1 MARRDSPATASSR
14 LGGSPAR
21 NGVPGRKFT
30 LYRSRLSNRTSTSR
44 SIIYLSAA
52 VLTAAALAAITVA
65 AATGGPIGSH
75 TRSAARRP
83 ALQAHP
89 ASTTRLPVRTISAG
103 SATLLTT
110 SVTAG
115 TRRHHLGWKKEI
127 AWRMMSHRFGW
138 RPKYQFRSLNRLW
151 ERESS
156 WRIHAYNP
164 YSGAYGI
171 PQAVPGSKM
180 STAGA
185 DWQNSA
191 RVQIRWGLRYIR
203 AVYGKPRRAWAH
215 EVAYGWY

>member
-1 MARRDSPATASSR
+1 M
-14 LGGSPAR
+14 
-21 NGVPGRKFT
+21 PGRKFT

-44 SIIYLSAA
+44 HTITLSAA
-52 VLTAAALAAITVA
+52 VLTAAALAAIA
-65 AATGGPIGSH
+65 ALAATGGQTGG
-75 TRSAARRP
+75 AATRP
-83 ALQAHP
+83 ALQARSVSVTHRP
-89 ASTTRLPVRTISAG
+89 VLTTSAD

-110 SVTAG
+110 SATAG

-127 AWRMMSHRFGW
+127 AWKMMSHRFGW

-156 WRIHAYNP
+156 WRIHAYNA

-180 STAGA
+180 SSAGS
-185 DWQNSA
+185 DWQSSA
-191 RVQIRWGLRYIR
+191 GVQIRWGLRYIR

>member
-1 MARRDSPATASSR
+1 
-14 LGGSPAR
+14 
-21 NGVPGRKFT
+21 VPGRKFT

-44 SIIYLSAA
+44 YIIYLSAA
-52 VLTAAALAAITVA
+52 VFTAAAFAAITAV
-65 AATGGPIGSH
+65 AATGGQSGSQ
-75 TRSAARRP
+75 TRNAAYRP

-89 ASTTRLPVRTISAG
+89 ARITWLPVRTTSAD
-103 SATLLTT
+103 SATTLLSTT
-110 SVTAG
+110 ATAG

-138 RPKYQFRSLNRLW
+138 RPKYQFRSLNKLW
-151 ERESS
+151 ELESS

>member
-1 MARRDSPATASSR
+1 
-14 LGGSPAR
+14 
-21 NGVPGRKFT
+21 VPGRKFT
-30 LYRSRLSNRTSTSR
+30 LYRSRLSIRTSTSR
-44 SIIYLSAA
+44 YIIYLSAA
-52 VLTAAALAAITVA
+52 VLTAAALAAITVV
-65 AATGGPIGSH
+65 AATGGHTGSQ
-75 TRSAARRP
+75 TRSAAQRP
-83 ALQAHP
+83 ALHAHQA
-89 ASTTRLPVRTISAG
+89 TMTRRPVRTTSAD
-103 SATLLTT
+103 SAAALLST
-110 SVTAG
+110 SATAG

-180 STAGA
+180 SSAGS
-185 DWQNSA
+185 DWQSSA

-215 EVAYGWY
+215 ELAYGWY